1 MVLGDKLL
9 VNICS
14 VSLMLATEPAA
25 SRPVIAAGRTSSSS
39 SSSVP
44 SRSLSENCFLFLAL
58 LVLCYLHR
66 LPRLLPNHLVFVFF
80 SCAVSIGT
88 RSASMLRM
96 SHEQSFGSASNWLR
110 ASGTP
115 ATFAR
120 LCPYCLSRGSSQACA
135 NWWCWLWRCGRCSC
149 CHLCSQP
156 IAILRFFV
164 PLFHGDWCLVDAVTS
179 QHNECEMAFLLLQN

>member
-1 MVLGDKLL
+1 MFTV
-9 VNICS
+9 
-14 VSLMLATEPAA
+14 
-25 SRPVIAAGRTSSSS
+25 RTQCQCAPGGPSSTQT
-39 SSSVP
+39 
-44 SRSLSENCFLFLAL
+44 RSFLFLAL